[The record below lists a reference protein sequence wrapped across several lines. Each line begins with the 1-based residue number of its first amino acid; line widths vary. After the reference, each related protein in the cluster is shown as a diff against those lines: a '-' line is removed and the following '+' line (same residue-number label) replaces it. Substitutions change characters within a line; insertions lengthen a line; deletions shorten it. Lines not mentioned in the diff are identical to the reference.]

1 MSKPSTGDKSPE
13 FEGINQD
20 GKKVSLS
27 DFKGKKLILYFYPK
41 DMTPGCTAQAC
52 NLNENLE
59 SLKKEGFEV
68 VGVSA
73 DDEKRHQ
80 KFRDKYDLNFDLL
93 ADPDKTIINKYGV
106 WGPKQFMGKKF
117 EGILRT
123 TFIIDK
129 EGKVEH
135 VIDKVKTKTH
145 TEQIKELVN

>member
-1 MSKPSTGDKSPE
+1 MSKPSVGEKAPD

-27 DFKGKKLILYFYPK
+27 DFEGKKLILYFYPK

-52 NLNENLE
+52 NLNENLS

-80 KFRDKYDLNFDLL
+80 KFREKYDLGFDLI
-93 ADPDKTIINKYGV
+93 ADPEKTIIRKYGV

-123 TFIIDK
+123 TFIID
-129 EGKVEH
+129 EDGKVQE
-135 VIDKVKTKTH
+135 VIDKVKTKSH
-145 TEQIKELVN
+145 TEQIKELVG